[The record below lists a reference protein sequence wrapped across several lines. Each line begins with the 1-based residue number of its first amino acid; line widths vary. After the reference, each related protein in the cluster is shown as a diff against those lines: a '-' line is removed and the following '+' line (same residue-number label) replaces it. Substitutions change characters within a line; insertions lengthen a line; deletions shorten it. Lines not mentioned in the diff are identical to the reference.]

1 MQIRNTM
8 QRYGAIAQFIHWTMA
23 ALIVGMVVV
32 GLYMEDL
39 STVEKLPGTTGYMLY
54 QLHKSIG
61 FVVLALAILRV
72 AWRLLNPAPP
82 VPKNHGKLLALAA
95 HATHVALYALIFAMP
110 VSGWLYVSAD
120 SLSHSLVPTRFFDL
134 FVIPNLLDADD
145 ALRDFFRGVHGLLS
159 NILIAVVALHAGAAF
174 AHHLFFKDNVLIRM
188 LPFGRLRPE
197 TGTGPAHPER

>member
-1 MQIRNTM
+1 MQIRNSM

-39 STVEKLPGTTGYMLY
+39 STAEKLPGTTGYMLY

-61 FVVLALAILRV
+61 FVVLALAILRLV
-72 AWRLLNPAPP
+72 WRLLSPAPP

-110 VSGWLYVSAD
+110 VSGWLFVSAD
-120 SLSHSLVPTRFFDL
+120 PLSHTLVPTRFFDL
-134 FVIPNLLDADD
+134 FVVPNLLDADNGI
-145 ALRDFFRGVHGLLS
+145 RDFFRGIHGLLS
-159 NILIAVVALHAGAAF
+159 NVLIAVVALHAGAAF

-197 TGTGPAHPER
+197 PAAEAAYRED